1 MLPPFRHRSKLNSKI
16 ILPPLPTSWIGK
28 IAYLDRDGVINFG
41 SENYINSVDELILFP
56 KIGQSIGNLRREG
69 FRICVVTN
77 QSPIGREL
85 WSHENLAE
93 IHDYLSESLLEQD
106 SDAFLDLILY
116 SPYAPWEGSW
126 ARKPNPGMLEAG
138 RQIIQ
143 NGSMDSEKEF
153 SLFFGH
159 NWINE
164 FDESKSVMVGDRDVD
179 MEAARK
185 FGVRGIKCNPE
196 EGLPGVINQ
205 IFYRG

>member
-1 MLPPFRHRSKLNSKI
+1 MLLPFRHRSKLNSKI
-16 ILPPLPTSWIGK
+16 ILPPLPTLWMGN
-28 IAYLDRDGVINFG
+28 IAYLDRDGVINYG
-41 SENYINSVDELILFP
+41 SENYINSVEELVLFP
-56 KIGQSIGNLRREG
+56 KIGESIGKLRREG

-85 WSHENLAE
+85 WGHENLAE
-93 IHDYLSESLLEQD
+93 IHDHLSELLLEQD

-138 RQIIQ
+138 RQILQ
-143 NGSMDSEKEF
+143 KGSTNSEKEF

-185 FGVRGIKCNPE
+185 FGVRGIKCSPE
-196 EGLPGVINQ
+196 EGLPGVLNQ
-205 IFYRG
+205 IFNRG

>member
-16 ILPPLPTSWIGK
+16 ILPPLPTLWMGK
-28 IAYLDRDGVINFG
+28 IAYLDRDGVINYG
-41 SENYINSVDELILFP
+41 SENYINSVEELVLFP
-56 KIGQSIGNLRREG
+56 EIGQSIGKLRREG

-85 WSHENLAE
+85 WTHENLAE
-93 IHDYLSESLLEQD
+93 IHDHLSESLLEQD

-138 RQIIQ
+138 RQILQ
-143 NGSMDSEKEF
+143 KGSTNSEKEF

-164 FDESKSVMVGDRDVD
+164 FDESKSVMVGDREVD

-185 FGVRGIKCNPE
+185 FGVRGIKCSPE

-205 IFYRG
+205 IFL

>member
-16 ILPPLPTSWIGK
+16 ILPPLPTHWMGK
-28 IAYLDRDGVINFG
+28 IAYLDRDGVINYG
-41 SENYINSVDELILFP
+41 SENYINSVEELVLFP
-56 KIGQSIGNLRREG
+56 EIGQSIGKLRREG

-85 WSHENLAE
+85 WTHENLAE
-93 IHDYLSESLLEQD
+93 IHDHLSESLLEQD

-138 RQIIQ
+138 RQILQ
-143 NGSMDSEKEF
+143 KGSTNSEKEF

-164 FDESKSVMVGDRDVD
+164 FDESKSVMVGDREVD

-185 FGVRGIKCNPE
+185 FGVRGIKCSPE

-205 IFYRG
+205 IFL

>member
-1 MLPPFRHRSKLNSKI
+1 MLQPFRHRSNLNSQI
-16 ILPPLPTSWIGK
+16 TLPPLPTTWRGK
-28 IAYLDRDGVINFG
+28 IAYLDRDGVINYG
-41 SENYINSVDELILFP
+41 SENYINSVDELVLLP
-56 KIGQSIGNLRREG
+56 NIGQSIGKLRRKG

-77 QSPIGREL
+77 QSPIGRNI
-85 WSHENLAE
+85 WGHENLAK
-93 IHDYLSESLLEQD
+93 IHDYLSVLLLEQD

-138 RQIIQ
+138 RQIMQI
-143 NGSMDSEKEF
+143 GSENLEKDF
-153 SLFFGH
+153 TLSFGH
-159 NWINE
+159 NWKNQ

-196 EGLPGVINQ
+196 EGLSGVINQ
-205 IFYRG
+205 II

>member
-1 MLPPFRHRSKLNSKI
+1 M
-16 ILPPLPTSWIGK
+16 
-28 IAYLDRDGVINFG
+28 
-41 SENYINSVDELILFP
+41 
-56 KIGQSIGNLRREG
+56 
-69 FRICVVTN
+69 
-77 QSPIGREL
+77 
-85 WSHENLAE
+85 
-93 IHDYLSESLLEQD
+93 LEQD

-138 RQIIQ
+138 RQILQ
-143 NGSMDSEKEF
+143 KGSTNSEKEF

-164 FDESKSVMVGDRDVD
+164 FDESKSVMVGDREVD

-185 FGVRGIKCNPE
+185 FGVRGIKCSPE

-205 IFYRG
+205 IFL

>member
-16 ILPPLPTSWIGK
+16 ILPPLPTLWMGK
-28 IAYLDRDGVINFG
+28 IAYLDRDGVINYG
-41 SENYINSVDELILFP
+41 SENYINSVEELVLFP
-56 KIGQSIGNLRREG
+56 EIGQSIGKLRRKG

-85 WSHENLAE
+85 WTHENLAE
-93 IHDYLSESLLEQD
+93 IHDHLSESLLEQD

-138 RQIIQ
+138 RQILQ
-143 NGSMDSEKEF
+143 KGSTNSEKEF

-164 FDESKSVMVGDRDVD
+164 FDESKSVMVGDREVD

-185 FGVRGIKCNPE
+185 FGVRGIKCSPE

-205 IFYRG
+205 IFL

>member
-16 ILPPLPTSWIGK
+16 ILPPLPTLWMGK
-28 IAYLDRDGVINFG
+28 IAYLDRDGVINYG
-41 SENYINSVDELILFP
+41 SENYINSVEELVLFP
-56 KIGQSIGNLRREG
+56 EIGQSIGKLRREG

-85 WSHENLAE
+85 WTHENLAE
-93 IHDYLSESLLEQD
+93 IHDHLSESLLEQD

-138 RQIIQ
+138 RQILQ
-143 NGSMDSEKEF
+143 KGSTNSEKEF

-164 FDESKSVMVGDRDVD
+164 FDESKSVMVGDREVD

-185 FGVRGIKCNPE
+185 FGVRGIKCSPE
-196 EGLPGVINQ
+196 EGLPCVINQ
-205 IFYRG
+205 IFL